1 MGSAV
6 VISVLM
12 VITGSINTIST
23 KWADITESKDIRG
36 EKTEFNHPFFQ
47 AACMFFGELCCLFV
61 FKINEFRKGR
71 AAAAGSNMRYVAI
84 QNEDVGESPRSDE
97 PTQWNPVIFLL
108 PACCDMTATSLMYI
122 GLSWTYASIFQMLR
136 GSVMIFTGIFS
147 VVFLKRKLGKH
158 QWLGM
163 VVVLIGLTLVGVSS
177 IMGPSDSNN
186 APNPVGGV
194 IVIVIAQLV
203 QATQMVVEEKYLTK
217 YEGIEPLQAV
227 GWEGFWGFLVLSTL
241 LVPMYWIPGTATG
254 GRLENAPDAF
264 VQMGNSV
271 QVMIAILGNIV
282 SIGFF
287 NFFGVTVTR
296 TISATTRMVLDSV
309 RTLVIWVFSLMIGW
323 QKFQYMQAVGF
334 PFLVLGMFIYNG
346 SLKVPGLQYDEDKK
360 QQQLAAG
367 EGDTAES
374 KHLADSRLVE
384 GTLSQRRRKASL
396 HDVLGLSIGFE
407 MFTKYCT
414 EARSRENLKFWGA
427 VERFKQGGGGS
438 RDDVL
443 APQQARIIMETYVTN
458 SAMHQVNLPAKL
470 RRALE
475 ERMEAGDIDRRM
487 FSTAQECIYDLIQRD
502 VFPRFKN
509 STAFEEFIDI
519 LEEHHRNIEI
529 GESKQE
535 TQDQDEHRGITIKPT
550 LRVG

>member
-1 MGSAV
+1 
-6 VISVLM
+6 
-12 VITGSINTIST
+12 
-23 KWADITESKDIRG
+23 
-36 EKTEFNHPFFQ
+36 
-47 AACMFFGELCCLFV
+47 
-61 FKINEFRKGR
+61 
-71 AAAAGSNMRYVAI
+71 
-84 QNEDVGESPRSDE
+84 
-97 PTQWNPVIFLL
+97 
-108 PACCDMTATSLMYI
+108 
-122 GLSWTYASIFQMLR
+122 
-136 GSVMIFTGIFS
+136 
-147 VVFLKRKLGKH
+147 
-158 QWLGM
+158 
-163 VVVLIGLTLVGVSS
+163 
-177 IMGPSDSNN
+177 MGPSDSNN

-334 PFLVLGMFIYNG
+334 PFLVLGPTLGWWKEHFRNEGARLRTPPHARTTDASHADTIYF
-346 SLKVPGLQYDEDKK
+346 
-360 QQQLAAG
+360 
-367 EGDTAES
+367 
-374 KHLADSRLVE
+374 
-384 GTLSQRRRKASL
+384 
-396 HDVLGLSIGFE
+396 LG
-407 MFTKYCT
+407 

-519 LEEHHRNIEI
+519 LEVEA
-529 GESKQE
+529 
-535 TQDQDEHRGITIKPT
+535 T
-550 LRVG
+550 LRRICRFSELDVFPMLSWCINSQKLKDTIR